1 MAQLFMQMKNCV
13 SPIMAQLF
21 MQMKNCVCTN
31 HGTVVHANEELCLH
45 QSWAQ
50 LFMQMKNCV
59 CTNHGP
65 SYGLQG
71 GHASPLAW
79 VKMADRLYQD
89 LWWPKVWPQMK

>member
-1 MAQLFMQMKNCV
+1 
-13 SPIMAQLF
+13 
-21 MQMKNCVCTN
+21 
-31 HGTVVHANEELCLH
+31 
-45 QSWAQ
+45 
-50 LFMQMKNCV
+50 MKNCV